1 MRIAIG
7 GLSHETN
14 TFCAAPTEVDEF
26 KDREWTHGA
35 ALVARHRGVR
45 DYLGGILAAA
55 EERAIEAVP
64 TFATRAT
71 PSGTISRRAYEEM
84 RGELL
89 AGLDRA
95 DRQEAPRQTGP
106 EVPGPAA
113 RAKDAQTGVDAVCLA
128 LHGAGVADGV
138 DDIEGDILSRVRALV
153 GPALPVI
160 VTLDLHAN
168 VTDEMA
174 RNATALLG
182 VNEYPHVD
190 SYERGVEA
198 VALAADVVSGRR
210 RPAMRLVRLPML
222 VPTTAS
228 SQAPV
233 REINARCRDWEGR
246 PGMIDCTFFHG
257 FAHTDAPV
265 VAASIVAI
273 AHEDA
278 ALAEEAAMDVAR
290 YAWGQR
296 EAFLRSAPSPAE
308 AIRQTLAADDR
319 PVVINET
326 SDNPGG
332 GAPGDGTHLLRALLD
347 AQVTDACF
355 GFIWDPETAAQ
366 AHAAGTGTTVR
377 VRLGGRTD
385 TLHGA
390 PIDAEAYVKCLTDGR
405 FTQQSPMGRGAP
417 VNLGP
422 MARLVVGGVDVL
434 VSSVRSQTLDPEV
447 FLLHGIDVARYRIVA
462 LKSSQHF
469 RAGFESVAAR
479 IITADAPGLTTLDL
493 TTFPYRRLV
502 RPVWP
507 LDPHTAFPAT

>member
-1 MRIAIG
+1 MMRIAIG
-7 GLSHETN
+7 GLAHETN
-14 TFCAAPTEVDEF
+14 TFCAAPTEVEEF

-45 DYLGGILAAA
+45 DYLGGMLAAA
-55 EERAIEAVP
+55 EERAIEAAP

-89 AGLDRA
+89 AGLERA
-95 DRQEAPRQTGP
+95 GQ
-106 EVPGPAA
+106 
-113 RAKDAQTGVDAVCLA
+113 VDAVCLA

-138 DDIEGDILSRVRALV
+138 DDIEGDILGRVRTLV

-174 RNATALLG
+174 RTATALLG

-190 SYERGVEA
+190 SYDRGVEA
-198 VALAADVVSGRR
+198 VALAAEVISGRR

-228 SQAPV
+228 SQTPV

-265 VAASIVAI
+265 VAASVVAI
-273 AHEDA
+273 ADESA
-278 ALAEEAAMDVAR
+278 ALAEEAAMDIAR

-296 EAFLRSAPSPAE
+296 EAFLRSAPGPAE
-308 AIRQTLAADDR
+308 AIREALAAGDR

-332 GAPGDGTHLLRALLD
+332 GAPGDGTRLLRALLQ
-347 AQVTDACF
+347 AKVTDTCF
-355 GFIWDPETAAQ
+355 GFMWDPETAAQ
-366 AHAAGTGTTVR
+366 AHAAGTSTTVH
-377 VRLGGRTD
+377 VRLGGKTD
-385 TLHGA
+385 ALHGA

-417 VNLGP
+417 VNLGR

-507 LDPHTAFPAT
+507 LDRETRFPRMRGAGPA